1 MASYTGPITI
11 EGEGCTATGTGTVT
25 TREIG
30 YRQDWT
36 AVIRPDEYQPEFQ
49 SQGSVTLTLG
59 ESGVRAGGVITE
71 FSPWEWVVRAADGER
86 LELPKP

>member
-11 EGEGCTATGTGTVT
+11 EGEGCTATGSGTVT

-36 AVIRPDEYQPEFQ
+36 AVIRPDAYQPEFQ
-49 SQGSVTLTLG
+49 SQTSVTLTFG
-59 ESGVRAGGVITE
+59 ASGVRARGIIEHYAPPGVGRAGG
-71 FSPWEWVVRAADGER
+71 
-86 LELPKP
+86 